1 MKHLLWIFAALL
13 LLASGKEI
21 PRPQSIKADGI
32 LSRIKAG
39 ADTTY
44 IVNFWATW
52 CAPCVKELPEFEKL
66 DSTYKNK
73 PVKVLLVSLD
83 FENQVQT
90 KLIPFIEKRKLQ
102 SEVLLLNEVYDN
114 EWIPK
119 IDAKWQGNLPATLIA
134 HSGKPFS
141 TFLPRSTTFAELD
154 SLVQIAR

>member
-119 IDAKWQGNLPATLIA
+119 IDAKWQGNIPATLIV

-154 SLVQIAR
+154 SLVQLAR

>member
-39 ADTTY
+39 ADTAY

-119 IDAKWQGNLPATLIA
+119 IDAKW
-134 HSGKPFS
+134 HYFC
-141 TFLPRSTTFAELD
+141 
-154 SLVQIAR
+154 